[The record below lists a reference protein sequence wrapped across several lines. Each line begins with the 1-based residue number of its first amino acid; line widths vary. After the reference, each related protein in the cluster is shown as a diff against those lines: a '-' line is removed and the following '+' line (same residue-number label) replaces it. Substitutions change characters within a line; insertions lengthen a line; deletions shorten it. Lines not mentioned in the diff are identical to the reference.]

1 MNIWALVVL
10 VPILWVISASF
21 KPIKEVFEFSIPS
34 KLMFENYI
42 IPFTEKPYLRYLL
55 NSMLFAAVSTIS
67 NLFFCSLAGYG
78 FAKFRFFGRKV
89 FFIIILS
96 TMMLSIH
103 VIMVPLFI
111 MINKLNWSDTWMGL
125 LSPFLVSGFGIFLMR
140 QNIVNIP
147 NAYIESARIDGAS
160 EIRIYFN
167 IILPYSKPILST
179 LGILTFMF
187 TWDEFIWPLV
197 VATTEHTRTI
207 SVGIATLLTIWNSPI
222 NQMAAVSVV
231 GMLPILI
238 AYLFCHRYFIES
250 LSITGLKE

>member
-1 MNIWALVVL
+1 
-10 VPILWVISASF
+10 
-21 KPIKEVFEFSIPS
+21 
-34 KLMFENYI
+34 MFENYI
-42 IPFTEKPYLRYLL
+42 IPFTTKPYFRYLL
-55 NSMLFAAVSTIS
+55 NSTLFASGATIS

-111 MINKLNWSDTWMGL
+111 MINNLNWGDTWMGL
-125 LSPFLVSGFGIFLMR
+125 FAPFLVTAFGIFLMR
-140 QNIVNIP
+140 QNIINIP
-147 NAYIESARIDGAS
+147 DAYIEAARIDGAS

-167 IILPYSKPILST
+167 IILPISKPILST
-179 LGILTFMF
+179 LAVLNFMF
-187 TWDEFIWPLV
+187 TWDEFIWPLI
-197 VATTEHTRTI
+197 VATTEHTRTM
-207 SVGIATLLTIWNSPI
+207 SVGVALLLTIFRSPI

-231 GMLPILI
+231 GMLPVLI
-238 AYLFCHRYFIES
+238 AYLFFHRYFIES

>member
-1 MNIWALVVL
+1 LVVL

-21 KPIKEVFEFSIPS
+21 KPINEVFEFSIPS

-42 IPFTEKPYLRYLL
+42 IPFTTKPYFRYLL
-55 NSMLFAAVSTIS
+55 NSTLFASGATIS

-111 MINKLNWSDTWMGL
+111 MINNLNWGDTWMGL
-125 LSPFLVSGFGIFLMR
+125 FAPFLVTAFGIFLMR
-140 QNIVNIP
+140 QNIINIP
-147 NAYIESARIDGAS
+147 DAYIEAARIDGAS

-167 IILPYSKPILST
+167 IILPISKPILST
-179 LGILTFMF
+179 LAVLNFMF
-187 TWDEFIWPLV
+187 TWDEFIWPLI
-197 VATTEHTRTI
+197 VATTEHTRTM
-207 SVGIATLLTIWNSPI
+207 SVGVALLLTIFRSPI

-231 GMLPILI
+231 GMLPVLI
-238 AYLFCHRYFIES
+238 AYLFFHRYFIES